1 MSIKASAARH
11 VLLLKCRHVYPV
23 ALSVPPRASQQLRLG
38 CAAVFAVCIGL
49 LRESMRPFEEDEQAE
64 GHLLRI
70 RATVR
75 S

>member
-1 MSIKASAARH
+1 MRSSVRRLH
-11 VLLLKCRHVYPV
+11 RLL
-23 ALSVPPRASQQLRLG
+23 Q
-38 CAAVFAVCIGL
+38 
-49 LRESMRPFEEDEQAE
+49 ESMTPPQEDEQAE